1 MQIAMLG
8 PLEIRDDD
16 GAAVPV
22 AGIRLRTLLIALA
35 LTPRQLI
42 PTSRLID
49 AVWGDG
55 PRPGRRMLSR
65 RWCRGCAGRFP
76 QARSSHIRRAIDS

>member
-1 MQIAMLG
+1 MQIAMLE
-8 PLEIRDDD
+8 PLEVRDDD

-22 AGIRLRTLLIALA
+22 AGIRLRRLLIALA

-42 PTSRLID
+42 PTTRLID
-49 AVWGDG
+49 AIWGDE
-55 PRPGRRMLSR
+55 PRPGRGMRSK

-76 QARSSHIRRAIDS
+76 RVRSSHIRRAIDS